1 MTKKVISLLMALML
15 AFSVISIS
23 AYAEEDEGIDHH
35 VLTTRCERC
44 GGDAKEFHEVRDY
57 KFPINGCQYTD
68 GYHRDHYKY
77 YYKGFSCSCGWK
89 TGDDVPYRVEF
100 IGCVPY

>member
-1 MTKKVISLLMALML
+1 MSLLLGV
-15 AFSVISIS
+15 SG
-23 AYAEEDEGIDHH
+23 AEEMQENFTKFGI
-35 VLTTRCERC
+35 LS
-44 GGDAKEFHEVRDY
+44 
-57 KFPINGCQYTD
+57 IQLIGCKYTD

-89 TGDDVPYRVEF
+89 TGDEAPYRIEF